1 MIFFPS
7 NLWEEHM
14 QRNGKIKIVLMASFL
29 FMLLSISSYA
39 APIDPF
45 QGDLIADVAQKV
57 LPSVVNISSVKTVIV
72 GQSPFL
78 SDPFFKD
85 FFGSVPR
92 KRLERAL
99 GSGVIVSDDGYIITN
114 NHVVGGADKVEV
126 RLADGRV
133 FEASIIG
140 SDPKSDVAVI
150 KIAAK
155 DLPAIAIGD
164 SSNLRIGTVVLAVG
178 NPFGLS
184 QTVTMG
190 IISALGRSGLGIT
203 DYENFIQT
211 DAAINPGNS
220 GGALVNM
227 KGELIGINTAI
238 LSKSGG
244 NVGIGFAIPVDLT
257 MNIKESIIRYGK
269 VVRGW
274 FGVTVQDI
282 TPKIAK
288 AMHLTST
295 RGVLVAGVVDD
306 SPADKGGIKRGDVIL
321 EINSKKVTRAS
332 GLRIMASEL
341 LPGSSA
347 RVKILR
353 NGKEKFLSIIIG
365 DLSEA
370 KITSNEFVI
379 KDNRFLAG
387 ATVGEITD
395 VIRERL
401 SFPQD
406 LKGVLVFKVEARSPA
421 ASTGLAPGDVIIG
434 INGKDIDSLGG
445 FEDVLSGLSGHK
457 ISIRIFR
464 HGAIMDMTIIR

>member
-1 MIFFPS
+1 M
-7 NLWEEHM
+7 
-14 QRNGKIKIVLMASFL
+14 
-29 FMLLSISSYA
+29 
-39 APIDPF
+39 
-45 QGDLIADVAQKV
+45 
-57 LPSVVNISSVKTVIV
+57 
-72 GQSPFL
+72 
-78 SDPFFKD
+78 
-85 FFGSVPR
+85 PR
-92 KRLERAL
+92 KRLEKAL
-99 GSGVIVSDDGYIITN
+99 GSGVIISWDGYIITN
-114 NHVVGGADKVEV
+114 NHMVGGADKVEV
-126 RLADGRV
+126 RLADGRI

-155 DLPAIAIGD
+155 DLPAIAIGN

-190 IISALGRSGLGIT
+190 IIS
-203 DYENFIQT
+203 
-211 DAAINPGNS
+211 
-220 GGALVNM
+220 ALVNM

-244 NVGIGFAIPVDLT
+244 NVGIGFAIPVDLAI
-257 MNIKESIIRYGK
+257 NIKESIIRYGK

-295 RGVLVAGVVDD
+295 KGVLVAGVVDD

-321 EINSKKVTRAS
+321 EINSKKVTQAS

-353 NGKEKFLSIIIG
+353 NGKEKVSSIIIG
-365 DLSEA
+365 DLSKA

-395 VIRERL
+395 VTRERL

-406 LKGVLVFKVEARSPA
+406 LKGVLVFKVKARSPA
-421 ASTGLAPGDVIIG
+421 ASTGLAPGDVIIR
-434 INGKDIDSLGG
+434 INGKDIEGIGG
-445 FEDVLSGLSGHK
+445 FKEVLSGLSGHK
-457 ISIRIFR
+457 ISLRIFR
-464 HGAIMDMTIIR
+464 HGAIMDTTIIR